1 MKNNFTEET
10 RSIFIFETTCWKCN
24 RPNPELHHILGRVND
39 SPLNAYPLC
48 RKCHSKHIEMISE
61 ENKKKFL
68 NETIRFLLANNYMFK
83 MKDYLFYIK
92 NEKYYEKKV

>member
-1 MKNNFTEET
+1 M
-10 RSIFIFETTCWKCN
+10 
-24 RPNPELHHILGRVND
+24 
-39 SPLNAYPLC
+39 
-48 RKCHSKHIEMISE
+48 MSE

>member
-10 RSIFIFETTCWKCN
+10 RAEFIFETTCWKCN
-24 RPNPELHHILGRVND
+24 RPNPELHHILGRVSN

-48 RKCHSKHIEMISE
+48 RKCHSCHIKMISE
-61 ENKKKFL
+61 DNKKKFL
-68 NETIRFLLANNYMFK
+68 NETIRFLLANNYKFK